1 MLYTYVIKLTL
12 LAKYVSGLET
22 YISLCSISVEL
33 EEMVAKIEKKP
44 LKRAHIR
51 VELCRISRSIE
62 ISNISKYYDD
72 DFLKMFFENRKKSGG
87 GNVTSVDLLGNG
99 RAIVT
104 FEDPEGIYYIWGS
117 E

>member
-1 MLYTYVIKLTL
+1 MFYFCI
-12 LAKYVSGLET
+12 
-22 YISLCSISVEL
+22 EL

-117 E
+117 EWHSYNQVHIL